1 MVKALGLDAKDSEL
15 QQLIKQLKAMGG
27 KEQLL
32 LFLTGMAGAGKSS
45 GLTVAQAFCFEFSKA
60 VGIRWHENT
69 FLFTAYT
76 GAAASLF
83 GGRTT
88 TKATYA
94 AKELDRITDD
104 DIKEYESVRILVLD
118 EISFLRDKELLAID
132 KALKKVGE
140 RRKPFGGFSIVF
152 SGDFMQET
160 PVGSGSKEQIWHP
173 KSSQHF
179 ENNINSAVI
188 LEGMHRF
195 KDDPRYGNFLK
206 QVWLTG
212 TFPEED
218 EEYLNSRVI
227 GSRTG
232 LELPRELD
240 GETCYACPFNA
251 ERNAITGGIFQE
263 HLRQTH
269 PLANSDELPPEHTVM
284 VEADVQPTVVN
295 QSYNH
300 GRMRRLV
307 LELGDDKVR
316 YGRKLVDPCLRLY
329 PGAHFMC
336 VDNDDLND
344 GPVESRRGNG
354 TQCRVVGLKMKDQAE
369 KRVKMWDGRKVWT
382 VSCKDV
388 EYIEFEKLTGGRF
401 KMTPSTRTVAVKDNG
416 MEMKCKITQ
425 FMVNSSDAVT
435 GHKLQGMTK
444 DNVIVVSWNKRI
456 NWIYVVLSRPRTLG
470 GLYSFKRLRFKDI
483 KKPESFKEYQAFME
497 RMRRLEARGECSA
510 GAAEYGEGESGGP
523 NSSH

>member
-1 MVKALGLDAKDSEL
+1 MYRELSCTFLLGLVLEENDKLGESMVKALGLDAKDSEL

-173 KSSQHF
+173 KTSQHF

-188 LEGMHRF
+188 LDGMHRF
-195 KDDPRYGNFLK
+195 KDDQRYGNFLK

-212 TFPEED
+212 
-218 EEYLNSRVI
+218 
-227 GSRTG
+227 
-232 LELPRELD
+232 
-240 GETCYACPFNA
+240 
-251 ERNAITGGIFQE
+251 ERF
-263 HLRQTH
+263 
-269 PLANSDELPPEHTVM
+269 
-284 VEADVQPTVVN
+284 
-295 QSYNH
+295 
-300 GRMRRLV
+300 
-307 LELGDDKVR
+307 
-316 YGRKLVDPCLRLY
+316 RK
-329 PGAHFMC
+329 
-336 VDNDDLND
+336 
-344 GPVESRRGNG
+344 
-354 TQCRVVGLKMKDQAE
+354 K
-369 KRVKMWDGRKVWT
+369 
-382 VSCKDV
+382 
-388 EYIEFEKLTGGRF
+388 
-401 KMTPSTRTVAVKDNG
+401 
-416 MEMKCKITQ
+416 
-425 FMVNSSDAVT
+425 
-435 GHKLQGMTK
+435 TK
-444 DNVIVVSWNKRI
+444 NI
-456 NWIYVVLSRPRTLG
+456 
-470 GLYSFKRLRFKDI
+470 
-483 KKPESFKEYQAFME
+483 
-497 RMRRLEARGECSA
+497 
-510 GAAEYGEGESGGP
+510 
-523 NSSH
+523 